1 MAKSKAHI
9 CPECGET
16 ISFKAYL
23 TLPGEYR
30 IECPN
35 CKAHLQPEMNELNRY
50 IPLAVLI
57 LIILTGINQRAGMT
71 KFLIYIGVMT
81 LIAFLV
87 LLIGGY
93 YFVRL
98 RKVNEESE

>member
-1 MAKSKAHI
+1 M
-9 CPECGET
+9 
-16 ISFKAYL
+16 AYL

-30 IECPN
+30 IECPH
-35 CKAHLQPEMNELNRY
+35 CKAHLQPEMNEFNRY
-50 IPLAVLI
+50 IPLTALI
-57 LIILTGINQRAGMT
+57 LIIITGINQKSGMT

-98 RKVNEESE
+98 RKVNEEGE